1 MSSVKLKTA
10 NLAKLSDNIA
20 VPTYDRTVI
29 SPGIVHISLGAFH
42 RAHQCVYTDELLAEQ
57 GEKAKNW
64 ALCSVGALPND
75 ETLCR
80 RLSGQ
85 DNLYTVVTRDE
96 GGMSARVIG
105 SIAKV
110 MHAPADPGGVLTRM
124 TDKATKIVS
133 LTVTERGYGHD
144 PATGKLDTERSDVAA
159 DLMMPKRPKTAIGYV
174 VEALARRREEGLPAF
189 TVMSCD
195 NLQKNGELTRDLA
208 IEFANRRDP
217 SLGNWIAKNGAF
229 PNSMVDRITPAT
241 GEAERARCRA
251 EFGVEDARP
260 VFCEDFAQWVIEDD
274 FPLGRPPLEEA
285 VAIFSDDLAS
295 WELMKLRILNGGH
308 TALAY
313 PAALLDLT
321 HVHTAMAD
329 PRISGFLDKLTRE
342 EIIPVTPAP
351 DGMALDAYR
360 GRVAS
365 RFANPRIA
373 DTIARICF
381 DGANKLPKFILPAIA
396 DRLAAGAP
404 VEGLALVSALWRRYC
419 AGVTESGA
427 EIAPNDPIWRR
438 LHAAARDPDPLA
450 WLAMRDIYGALAD
463 AAPFREA
470 FQRQAGRIAADG
482 VEAALAA
489 YARA

>member
-1 MSSVKLKTA
+1 MTHALRLDALPHLSA
-10 NLAKLSDNIA
+10 LATPGYARDAL
-20 VPTYDRTVI
+20 
-29 SPGIVHISLGAFH
+29 SPGILHFGVGNFH
-42 RAHQCVYTDELLAEQ
+42 RAHQAAALDVLMNKGLAHD
-57 GEKAKNW
+57 W
-64 ALCSVGALPND
+64 AIVGAGVIEPDRAMRAALQPQD
-75 ETLCR
+75 WLTTLVE
-80 RLSGQ
+80 Q
-85 DNLYTVVTRDE
+85 TADTAE
-96 GGMSARVIG
+96 ARVIG
-105 SIAKV
+105 PMVDFLPVGDARAIVA
-110 MHAPADPGGVLTRM
+110 ALADPHIR
-124 TDKATKIVS
+124 IVS
-133 LTVTERGYGHD
+133 LTVTEGGYFLNAAGGFDADHPAMRAD
-144 PATGKLDTERSDVAA
+144 AVAPDAPATVFGLILAGLR
-159 DLMMPKRPKTAIGYV
+159 
-174 VEALARRREEGLPAF
+174 ARRAARCAPF
-189 TVMSCD
+189 TVMCCD
-195 NLQKNGELTRDLA
+195 NIPHNGAVTRNVLAGLAALQDDALA
-208 IEFANRRDP
+208 DWVRAEV
-217 SLGNWIAKNGAF
+217 AF

-285 VAIFSDDLAS
+285 GAIFSDDVAS

-427 EIAPNDPIWRR
+427 EIAPNDPIWRG

>member
-20 VPTYDRTVI
+20 VPTYDRTAI

-80 RLSGQ
+80 RLNGQ

-124 TDKATKIVS
+124 ADKATKIVS

-144 PATGKLDTERSDVAA
+144 PATGKLDVERSDVAA

-195 NLQKNGELTRDLA
+195 NLQKNGELTRDLT

-229 PNSMVDRITPAT
+229 PNSMIDRITPGT
-241 GEAERARCRA
+241 TQTDIDHIKSH
-251 EFGVEDARP
+251 FGIDDAAP
-260 VFCEDFAQWVIEDD
+260 IVCEPFKQWVLEDN
-274 FPLGRPPLEEA
+274 FCNGRPEWEA
-285 VAIFSDDLAS
+285 VGAQIVPDVYPY
-295 WELMKLRILNGGH
+295 ELTKLRLLNVVHSAFCYPGY
-308 TALAY
+308 LADY
-313 PAALLDLT
+313 DF
-321 HVHTAMAD
+321 VHEAIMDTDIQRFVRRLMD
-329 PRISGFLDKLTRE
+329 E
-342 EIIPVTPAP
+342 EITPTLPHAP
-351 DGMALDAYR
+351 GMDLPSYKNKLIE
-360 GRVAS
+360 
-365 RFANPRIA
+365 RFANPEIC
-373 DTIARICF
+373 DGLPRICM
-381 DGANKLPKFILPAIA
+381 DGSQKIGNQMLPIVRE
-396 DRLAAGAP
+396 RLADGGSIRMLCFSIAAFIRFCRGIDEKGKP
-404 VEGLALVSALWRRYC
+404 I
-419 AGVTESGA
+419 
-427 EIAPNDPIWRR
+427 EIK
-438 LHAAARDPDPLA
+438 DPLA
-450 WLAMRDIYGALAD
+450 NELRR
-463 AAPFREA
+463 AA
-470 FQRQAGRIAADG
+470 QAGGRDPRPFLNLTHVFGADLAANETFVHG
-482 VEAALAA
+482 VEQALGNIEDQGIRSAVAAL
-489 YARA
+489 